1 MFWLG
6 KTQINFQLHLTLVPD
21 IFQLVTDALDIFK
34 KILLLLF
41 RRNFADPEAPVSFTY
56 SLVFNGT
63 EPLIQKEID
72 DLIEKGTESFDFS
85 GSKWILFGDDWLIN
99 ELEWNEIKIN
109 ISDYLFSLIPT
120 TPPSTGKIEHNDF
133 IIGAVEHNF

>member
-1 MFWLG
+1 M
-6 KTQINFQLHLTLVPD
+6 
-21 IFQLVTDALDIFK
+21 IFFNLYQYALDIIFFFK
-34 KILLLLF
+34 KIVLLLF

-72 DLIEKGTESFDFS
+72 DLIERGTESFDFS

-99 ELEWNEIKIN
+99 ELDWNEIKIN

-120 TPPSTGKIEHNDF
+120 TPPSTGKIE
-133 IIGAVEHNF
+133 

>member
-1 MFWLG
+1 M
-6 KTQINFQLHLTLVPD
+6 
-21 IFQLVTDALDIFK
+21 
-34 KILLLLF
+34 LLLF

-72 DLIEKGTESFDFS
+72 DLIERGTESFDFS

-99 ELEWNEIKIN
+99 ELDWNEIKIN

-120 TPPSTGKIEHNDF
+120 TPPSTGKIEHNHESIF
-133 IIGAVEHNF
+133 FS